1 MISFKQL
8 ESHIRDRIAIEIT
21 ILWPLLSL
29 CPNWAPYELNY
40 TLALFANYVGG
51 AIIEPALNLS
61 PRVLFDYKNHNCR
74 F

>member
-8 ESHIRDRIAIEIT
+8 GSHMRDGIGIEIT

-29 CPNWAPYELNY
+29 CLNWARMKLNY

-51 AIIEPALNLS
+51 ALIQPALNLL
-61 PRVLFDYKNHNCR
+61 PLVLFDYKNYNCR

>member
-1 MISFKQL
+1 MT
-8 ESHIRDRIAIEIT
+8 DRIGIEIT

-29 CPNWAPYELNY
+29 CPNWARMKLNY

-51 AIIEPALNLS
+51 VIIELSLNLS
-61 PRVLFDYKNHNCR
+61 PLVLSDYKNYNCR